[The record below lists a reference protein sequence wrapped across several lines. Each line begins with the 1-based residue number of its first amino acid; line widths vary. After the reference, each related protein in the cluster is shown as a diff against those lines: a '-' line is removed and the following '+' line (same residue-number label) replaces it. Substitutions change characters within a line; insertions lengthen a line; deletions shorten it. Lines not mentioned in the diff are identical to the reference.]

1 MQTTQLFR
9 HLLGLTSPWSV
20 QRVTVAPKEKQ
31 IDVWPAHR
39 WPFPFPCPE
48 CGVKLPV
55 YDLALVRCLNHL

>member
-48 CGVKLPV
+48 CGMKPPV
-55 YDLALVRCLNHL
+55 YDHTSQKR